1 MSKNKNSFLSIE
13 TWENSIFDFLFLLIK
28 VHLAKKY
35 IQCFK
40 SSYSFFMFQVD
51 ISSLQIQDWTGS
63 VKTPEDW
70 KIYVDTF
77 LMMVCGGIPWQPYYQ
92 RALAVKSTK
101 NAQILSVLATLGCFF
116 FMIPP
121 IMIGGAAK
129 AYDDVFIG
137 PYNVTENPSMVLPA
151 SLATL
156 APYWASILGL
166 SAVR

>member
-1 MSKNKNSFLSIE
+1 
-13 TWENSIFDFLFLLIK
+13 
-28 VHLAKKY
+28 
-35 IQCFK
+35 
-40 SSYSFFMFQVD
+40 MFQVE
-51 ISSLQIQDWTGS
+51 ISSLEIQDWTGS

-101 NAQILSVLATLGCFF
+101 NAQLLSVLATLGCFF

-129 AYDDVFIG
+129 AYDDVTIG

-151 SLATL
+151 SLVTL